1 MNLKKALLLLI
12 LAIFSIS
19 SVFSLEP
26 PTKEMIEKYKK
37 DGTLGERIAKA
48 KALGNYKMPKGAG
61 QYLQYKLKKAYY
73 RAKGMTYKLKEL
85 KTPPPGWRNMPT
97 TGDVNILV
105 LCVEFQ
111 DYPHY
116 TDIDTI
122 RTKVFGDGNP
132 DEYPYESLHNYYDRS
147 SYGKLNLEGDVL
159 GWYHAPYN
167 RDNVGQNT
175 QGRENF
181 IKEVFQY
188 YDEQGVDFSK
198 YDNDGDG
205 KIDYF
210 AIIWTG
216 PHQGWA
222 EFWWG
227 YMTVFRDTN
236 FKVDGV
242 SLGAY
247 SWQWEDYHYPN
258 TYDPSLTDIEYSPHV
273 LIHETGHALGLPDY
287 YDYDDSIGPKGGVG
301 GLDMMDHNWG
311 DHNCFS
317 KYVLDWIEPTIVIE
331 GEQEIT
337 ISPSEENPEA
347 ILVMPDYTEDS
358 PFGEFFMV
366 QYRKREKNDKTY
378 PNDGLLIWHIDARLD
393 QYGYDY
399 LYDNSYTEHKL
410 LRLMEADGLEQIEQN
425 HYADSG
431 DYYTRGD
438 EFTPYTTPNSNSYD
452 KKRTGIS
459 VYEIGDA
466 NETMKFTVAIKGN
479 LSYLGHYDIRDG
491 LWESRLTIATGNN
504 NGEKLKLSVYGNDGT
519 FYGTKEFLLP
529 PMGGFST
536 PVPDLFDFSIPE
548 KGYIEVE
555 SETLK
560 VKGIITFKYIP
571 TGGETSLPLTQ
582 QTSKTLLFP
591 LIENTHDKS
600 TGIAIVNT
608 SEKPTT
614 VKFELYNYFG
624 FKMAERT
631 INLEG
636 KAKFVD
642 MTESLFGESLIDRGI
657 IRVSSDTE
665 ITGFA
670 LTFTEGNKNIIAI
683 PSNTLPSE

>member
-1 MNLKKALLLLI
+1 MNLKKALFALI
-12 LAIFSIS
+12 LAVFSLS

-37 DGTLGERIAKA
+37 DGTLAERIEKA
-48 KALGNYKMPKGAG
+48 KALGNYKMPKGSG

-73 RAKGMTYKLKEL
+73 KAKGMVYKLKEL
-85 KTPPPGWRNMPT
+85 KTPPLGWRNMPT

-116 TDIDTI
+116 TDIDSMRNKI
-122 RTKVFGDGNP
+122 FGDGNS

-147 SYGKLNLEGDVL
+147 SYGKLKLQGDVL
-159 GWYHAPYN
+159 GWYQAPYN
-167 RDNVGQNT
+167 RDQIQKNT
-175 QGRENF
+175 TGRENF

-216 PHQGWA
+216 PHEGWA

-227 YMTVFRDTN
+227 YMTTFQDTT

-242 SLGAY
+242 GLKAY
-247 SWQWEDYHYPN
+247 SWQWENYHYPDP
-258 TYDPSLTDIEYSPHV
+258 YDPNATGIEFKPYV

-287 YDYDDSIGPKGGVG
+287 YDYDDSVGPKGGVG

-317 KYVLDWIEPTIVIE
+317 KYVLDWIEPTIIIE

-347 ILVMPDYTEDS
+347 ILVMPNYTENS
-358 PFGEFFMV
+358 PFGEFFMI
-366 QYRKREKNDKTY
+366 QYRKREGNDTTY
-378 PNDGLLIWHIDARLD
+378 PNDGLLIWHVDATLD
-393 QYGYDY
+393 QFGYDY
-399 LYDNSYTEHKL
+399 LHDNSYTDHKL
-410 LRLMEADGLEQIEQN
+410 LRLMEADGLEEIEQN
-425 HYADSG
+425 HYADAG
-431 DYYTRGD
+431 DYYTKGD
-438 EFTPYTTPNSNSYD
+438 KFTPYTTPNSDSYN
-452 KKRTGIS
+452 KKKTGIN
-459 VYEIGDA
+459 VYDIGDA

-479 LSYLGHYDIRDG
+479 LSYLAHYDIRDG
-491 LWESRLTIATGNN
+491 LWESTLTIGSGNDN
-504 NGEKLKLSVYGNDGT
+504 EEKIKLSVYDNDGT
-519 FYGTKEFLLP
+519 IYGTKEILLP

-536 PVPDLFDFSIPE
+536 PVPDLFDFNIPE

-571 TGGETSLPLTQ
+571 TGGKTSLPLTQ

-608 SEKPTT
+608 SEQPTT
-614 VKFELYNYFG
+614 VKFELYNYYG
-624 FKMAERT
+624 FKKAERT

-636 KAKFVD
+636 KEKFVD
-642 MTESLFGESLIDRGI
+642 MTESLFGESLINRGI
-657 IRVSSDTE
+657 IKVSSDTE

-670 LTFTEGNKNIIAI
+670 LTFTEGNKNIIAV